1 MISCPL
7 SAVGSQ
13 LSITRLPLVCFTVI
27 GLAAGVAGCA
37 GLGFTDRVLWRL
49 PSPDGRFLAVCQE
62 IPAFDGPGFSVRLEK
77 PDGTLVKGLYEI
89 GDGDPCSEMAWSP
102 DGRTLAILSG
112 HVARV
117 RFVDVAWALEQT
129 AETRHWSWPQIELG
143 SERRHQNASAL
154 RFTAPREIELQVCG
168 PQPYSPGAA
177 GRRNCGAQGQAQ
189 RVAVPDR
196 QPSGY
201 R

>member
-1 MISCPL
+1 
-7 SAVGSQ
+7 
-13 LSITRLPLVCFTVI
+13 LPLVCFTVI
-27 GLAAGVAGCA
+27 GVAAGVAGCA
-37 GLGFTDRVLWRL
+37 GLGFTDRVVWRL

-62 IPAFDGPGFSVRLEK
+62 IPAFDGPGYSVRLEK
-77 PDGTLVKGLYEI
+77 TDGTLVKGLYEI

-117 RFVDVAWALEQT
+117 RFVDVAWAFEQT
-129 AETRHWSWPQIELG
+129 AETRHWSWPQIDLG

-154 RFTAPREIELQVCG
+154 RFTTPREIELQVCG
-168 PQPYSPGAA
+168 PQPHTPGDS

-196 QPSGY
+196 
-201 R
+201 